1 MSMVLW
7 SLGEFCSSKDEHG
20 ALELGWFVF
29 VQGIKDEHGAL
40 ELGWFVFVQGMKDE
54 DGAWVNSVRPRD
66 DG

>member
-1 MSMVLW
+1 M
-7 SLGEFCSSKDEHG
+7 
-20 ALELGWFVF
+20 A